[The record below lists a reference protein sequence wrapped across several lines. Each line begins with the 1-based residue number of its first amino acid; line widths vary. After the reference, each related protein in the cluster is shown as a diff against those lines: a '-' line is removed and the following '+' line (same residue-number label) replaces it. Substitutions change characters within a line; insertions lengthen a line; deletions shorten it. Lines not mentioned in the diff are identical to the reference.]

1 MSAAL
6 ARPKLTKAQIA
17 ALDALANDQQATF
30 VLAYVGEAAGNATK
44 AAEIAEYAHPGQQ
57 GHRLLKDV
65 EIQAAIALFRI
76 PAIERKYRDA
86 EQLKEWWDK
95 GIDNEDWE
103 AKDRIKCSD
112 SLARAQGV
120 YVERH
125 QVEVVNVPTNRSELR
140 ARLEQMVA
148 AEGGHVV
155 WDEAVL
161 TEGSDDDGS

>member
-1 MSAAL
+1 MTTL

-30 VLAYVGEAAGNATK
+30 VLAYVGEAAGNATR
-44 AAEIAEYAHPGQQ
+44 AAELAEYGAPRQAGS
-57 GHRLLKDV
+57 RLLSV
-65 EIQAAIALFRI
+65 VAIREAIELFRV

-95 GIDNEDWE
+95 GIDREEWE

-112 SLARAQGV
+112 SLAKAQGV

-125 QVEVVNVPTNRSELR
+125 EVKLINEPKDVEELKARAEQVITEL
-140 ARLEQMVA
+140 
-148 AEGGHVV
+148 GGRVV
-155 WDEAVL
+155 WDEQL
-161 TEGSDDDGS
+161 TEGSDE